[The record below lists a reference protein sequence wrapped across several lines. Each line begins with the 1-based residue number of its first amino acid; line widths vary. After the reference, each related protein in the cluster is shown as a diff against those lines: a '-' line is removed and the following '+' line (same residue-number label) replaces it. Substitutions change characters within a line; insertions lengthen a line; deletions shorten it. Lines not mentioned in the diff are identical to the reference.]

1 MVTREWTENQGFQSI
16 SVKKMQLSKML
27 IKQKY
32 NIMQNGL
39 AISILETQKVTG

>member
-16 SVKKMQLSKML
+16 SVKKASKML

-32 NIMQNGL
+32 TTMQNGL